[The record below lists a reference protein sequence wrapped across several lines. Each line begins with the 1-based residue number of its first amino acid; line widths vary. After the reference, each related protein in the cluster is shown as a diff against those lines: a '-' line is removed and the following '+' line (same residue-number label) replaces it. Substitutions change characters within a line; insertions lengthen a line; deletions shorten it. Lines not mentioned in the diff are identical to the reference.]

1 MWLRHMSQKGLE
13 LSSKRGL
20 LYGPSISK
28 VEFYEHC
35 VFGKQKWITF
45 SIVIHRTQG
54 TLDYIHFNMRVPSLV
69 PSKGSANYFVTYIDD
84 LFRRVW
90 VCTLKQK
97 SEVLSDYVMDKFP
110 P

>member
-20 LYGPSISK
+20 LCGQSISK

-45 SIVIHRTQG
+45 SILIHRTQG
-54 TLDYIHFNMRVPSLV
+54 TLDYIHFNMRGPSLV
-69 PSKGSANYFVTYIDD
+69 PSKGGANYFGTFIDD
-84 LFRRVW
+84 FFRKVW
-90 VCTLKQK
+90 VYTLKQK
-97 SEVLSDYVMDKFP
+97 REVLSDFEMDKFP